1 MALPATLRRF
11 EIALADADRELYE
24 QLDWRAAQHPSESER
39 CCRHRPAATYW
50 LVPDGV
56 FTETDAGL
64 AFALLPPPTGRDL
77 LAILDRVIRRVAQRL
92 AREQPDDAMADD
104 SPPELFAQLQA
115 EAATTWRS
123 PATAQR
129 VRGNESLRAWCDG
142 FSLHAGVVVPDYDRD
157 ALERLCRYGA
167 RPAFAQDRL
176 AWTSDGRISYRL
188 KRPWPDGR
196 THLVLEPVAFLRR
209 LVGIIPPP
217 RRHLVRY
224 AGVFGPAAKARS
236 KLRALIPTTDAA
248 DAATCPA
255 AGTPIPMRARRLP
268 WADLLRRVF
277 AEDALTCPCGGR
289 RSVTAF
295 VTDQRLAR
303 SLLVALGLPA
313 EPATFAPARDP
324 PQAELA
330 WDEPA

>member
-1 MALPATLRRF
+1 M
-11 EIALADADRELYE
+11 
-24 QLDWRAAQHPSESER
+24 
-39 CCRHRPAATYW
+39 
-50 LVPDGV
+50 
-56 FTETDAGL
+56 
-64 AFALLPPPTGRDL
+64 
-77 LAILDRVIRRVAQRL
+77 
-92 AREQPDDAMADD
+92 
-104 SPPELFAQLQA
+104 
-115 EAATTWRS
+115 
-123 PATAQR
+123 
-129 VRGNESLRAWCDG
+129 RGNECLRAGCDG
-142 FSLHAGVVVPDYDRD
+142 FSLHPGVGVPDYDRD

-176 AWTSDGRISYRL
+176 AWTSDGRIAYRL

-209 LVGIIPPP
+209 WVGIIPPP

-236 KLRALIPTTDAA
+236 KLRALIPATDAA
-248 DAATCPA
+248 DPATCPA
-255 AGTPIPMRARRLP
+255 AGTPIPMRARRLS

-277 AEDALTCPCGGR
+277 TEDVLTCPCDGR

-295 VTDQRLAR
+295 VTDRHFAR